1 MGWTTINEAQGVD
14 DGARVAILLLDHSP
28 NPISTAATVSFVMA
42 AGGSAHLTIHDLSG
56 RTVSTLANGTYGPGM
71 HHVTWDISR
80 DDGIPSGIYFCR
92 LAVDAMSATRTMV
105 VAR

>member
-1 MGWTTINEAQGVD
+1 
-14 DGARVAILLLDHSP
+14 
-28 NPISTAATVSFVMA
+28 
-42 AGGSAHLTIHDLSG
+42 
-56 RTVSTLANGTYGPGM
+56 M